1 MLTIFTIPK
10 PFSGH
15 VGLIQRNAIRSWL
28 ALSPSCE
35 IILLGD
41 EDGTA
46 KAASEF
52 GVHHIP
58 GMACTE
64 LGTPLLSDA
73 FRRAEDAASF
83 SRLCYVN
90 TDIMLPATFTEA
102 VGQVTLPAFL
112 MVGQCMNVDVDAEL
126 DLRDREHIQL
136 LEGEIQARGSLRP
149 VCGSDYF
156 VFTRGALGHLLPF
169 AVGRPGWDNWVI
181 FRARQLGLPVVDAS
195 PRVLVFHQNHDYRH
209 VPKATGAA
217 YEGPEADMNRQ
228 LVDCSFALDFTPGSA
243 TWRLNSAGLARHRW
257 WAHGLGP
264 LLRETAALH
273 PWTRPILVPSMR
285 TIWWAR
291 DRLRSGFDRFGRQT

>member
-217 YEGPEADMNRQ
+217 YEGPEADINRR
-228 LVDCSFALDFTPGSA
+228 LIDYSPILYLNPTCA
-243 TWRLNSAGLARHRW
+243 TWHLDKTGLVRRRWRARNRDVL
-257 WAHGLGP
+257 A
-264 LLRETAALH
+264 RETAALH
-273 PWTRPILVPSMR
+273 PWMRPMLLSWIAFVDRRRQRVQSRL
-285 TIWWAR
+285 AR
-291 DRLRSGFDRFGRQT
+291 SAPPD

>member
-28 ALSPSCE
+28 ALDPPCE

-41 EDGTA
+41 EEGTA
-46 KAASEF
+46 RAASEF
-52 GVHHIP
+52 RVRHIP
-58 GMACTE
+58 DIACTE

-73 FRRAEDAASF
+73 FRQAEDAAEF

-90 TDIMLPATFTEA
+90 ADVMLPAAFTET
-102 VGQVTLPAFL
+102 VNQIPFPAFL
-112 MVGQCMNVDVDAEL
+112 VVGQRLNIGADVEL
-126 DLRDREHIQL
+126 DLRDRERAPL
-136 LEGEIQARGSLRP
+136 LEADIRERADSLSIW
-149 VCGSDYF
+149 GSDYF